1 MAKRA
6 GVSPDLYGSRQA
18 EAAAILP
25 ATAAKTGASRLSWA
39 DYAKGIAIILV
50 VVCHCAEGT
59 LNAASSLPSPAWS
72 VFLDISYAFMVPA
85 FFVVAGW
92 FSERTYQTKGGAY
105 QLRYVLGRILYPYVV
120 WTVAQ
125 TALMILSKAGN
136 RVPSWAD
143 LPGFLLF
150 GSMQFWFLRA
160 LVAAYCF
167 QLVLR
172 AVRFGELLG
181 LGISAVALALFSLYP
196 NAAPPSTI
204 HPATHLFFFLAGA
217 FCFRHRLRLSGRLA
231 LRLAAGLGLVSLF
244 ALHFMGARC
253 DTPFRPITAMAG
265 IVACLSLCAL
275 LPDSRWLL
283 ILKLVGRHSL
293 PIYCL
298 HVIFAAGTRA
308 ILFKAGVRS
317 FDTQVLLG
325 SIAGTIFPLGIS
337 IWSLGRFEWLFR
349 FPRAGWN
356 RRAPREDP
364 RNGTQFKIP
373 NP

>member
-6 GVSPDLYGSRQA
+6 SVSPDLYGSRQA
-18 EAAAILP
+18 EGAAVLP
-25 ATAAKTGASRLSWA
+25 ATAVKTGMRRLSWA

-72 VFLDISYAFMVPA
+72 VFLDISYAFMVPV

-105 QLRYVLGRILYPYVV
+105 QLSYVLRAILYPYIV

-143 LPGFLLF
+143 LPGFLIF

-172 AVRFGELLG
+172 AVRIGEFAG
-181 LGISAVALALFSLYP
+181 LAISGAALVLFSLHP
-196 NAAPPSTI
+196 NAAPPSII
-204 HPATHLFFFLAGA
+204 HPASHLFYFVAGA
-217 FCFRHRLRLSGRLA
+217 FCFRHRLRLSGRAA
-231 LRLAAGLGLVSLF
+231 LRLVAGLGLLSLL
-244 ALHFMGARC
+244 ALHFLGARC
-253 DTPFRPITAMAG
+253 DTPFRPVTAMVG
-265 IVACLSLCAL
+265 IVASLSLCAL
-275 LPDSRWLL
+275 LPDSWWLS
-283 ILKLVGRHSL
+283 ILKLLGRHSL

-298 HVIFAAGTRA
+298 HVIFAAGVRA
-308 ILFKAGVRS
+308 ILFKAGVRN
-317 FDTQVLLG
+317 FDVQVFLG
-325 SIAGTIFPLGIS
+325 SIAGTVFPLGIS
-337 IWSLGRFEWLFR
+337 ICSLGRFEWLFR
-349 FPRAGWN
+349 FPSGGRN
-356 RRAPREDP
+356 RRCPREDP
-364 RNGTQFKIP
+364 AKRDSI
-373 NP
+373 